1 MGAASTTVAPDRDA
15 GRLVTAFVWVMRY
28 GVHLAVAGSLLL
40 VGLVLVFDV
49 RVPRSLQIIG
59 LTAGLSAV
67 IAGRWVGG
75 QAVDLMGG
83 PQMMWL
89 VDLDLLDRDGA
100 GVYTCP
106 TPRWSEW
113 TVVDG
118 QLWWAT
124 PNLAFGRGVDLDAR
138 EVAGTWV
145 GSLPDPVLAR
155 ALEYLRYNR
164 KQLEPKARKGE
175 SLEIN
180 SFAIVRA
187 AAVKTVKHVVR
198 TFEKGALEYLRY
210 NRKQLEPKARK
221 GESLEIN
228 SFAIVRAA
236 AVKTVKHV
244 VRTFEK
250 GALPDDGDALHAEI
264 DSVLEDF
271 DLDGSDSIF
280 DEDPTE
286 WAPGDGD
293 PAPDPLAD
301 LDQRRKQ
308 HAANGESE

>member
-1 MGAASTTVAPDRDA
+1 MSDDAESSAEAQRETPDEPEMGAASTTVAPDRDA

-59 LTAGLSAV
+59 LTAGLSAL

-89 VDLDLLDRDGA
+89 VDVDLLDRDGA

-198 TFEKGALEYLRY
+198 TFEKGAL
-210 NRKQLEPKARK
+210 
-221 GESLEIN
+221 
-228 SFAIVRAA
+228 
-236 AVKTVKHV
+236 
-244 VRTFEK
+244 
-250 GALPDDGDALHAEI
+250 PDDGEALHSEI

-308 HAANGESE
+308 HAANGEAE

>member
-1 MGAASTTVAPDRDA
+1 MSDDAESSAEAQREPPEEPEMTAASTTVAPDRDA

-164 KQLEPKARKGE
+164 KQLEPKA
-175 SLEIN
+175 
-180 SFAIVRA
+180 
-187 AAVKTVKHVVR
+187 
-198 TFEKGALEYLRY
+198 
-210 NRKQLEPKARK
+210 QK

-250 GALPDDGDALHAEI
+250 GALPDDGEALHSEI

>member
-1 MGAASTTVAPDRDA
+1 MSDDAESGAAPQRETPDEPDMGAASTTVAPDRDA

-89 VDLDLLDRDGA
+89 VDLDLLERDGA

-155 ALEYLRYNR
+155 
-164 KQLEPKARKGE
+164 
-175 SLEIN
+175 
-180 SFAIVRA
+180 
-187 AAVKTVKHVVR
+187 
-198 TFEKGALEYLRY
+198 ALEYLRY

>member
-49 RVPRSLQIIG
+49 HVPRSLQIIG

-198 TFEKGALEYLRY
+198 TFEKGAL
-210 NRKQLEPKARK
+210 
-221 GESLEIN
+221 
-228 SFAIVRAA
+228 
-236 AVKTVKHV
+236 
-244 VRTFEK
+244 
-250 GALPDDGDALHAEI
+250 PDDGDALHAEI

-271 DLDGSDSIF
+271 GLDGSDSIF

>member
-1 MGAASTTVAPDRDA
+1 MSDDAESGAAPQRETPEEPEMGAASTTVAPDRDA

-28 GVHLAVAGSLLL
+28 GVHIAVAGSLLL
-40 VGLVLVFDV
+40 VGLVLVLDV

-198 TFEKGALEYLRY
+198 TFEKGAL
-210 NRKQLEPKARK
+210 
-221 GESLEIN
+221 
-228 SFAIVRAA
+228 
-236 AVKTVKHV
+236 
-244 VRTFEK
+244 
-250 GALPDDGDALHAEI
+250 PDDGEALHSEI

>member
-89 VDLDLLDRDGA
+89 VDVDLLDRDGA

-164 KQLEPKARKGE
+164 Q
-175 SLEIN
+175 
-180 SFAIVRA
+180 
-187 AAVKTVKHVVR
+187 
-198 TFEKGALEYLRY
+198 
-210 NRKQLEPKARK
+210 QLEPKARK

-250 GALPDDGDALHAEI
+250 GALPDDGEALHSEI

-308 HAANGESE
+308 HAANGEAE

>member
-1 MGAASTTVAPDRDA
+1 MSDDAESSAEAQRETPEEPEMGAASTTVAPDRDA

-89 VDLDLLDRDGA
+89 VDVDLLDRDGA

-164 KQLEPKARKGE
+164 Q
-175 SLEIN
+175 
-180 SFAIVRA
+180 
-187 AAVKTVKHVVR
+187 
-198 TFEKGALEYLRY
+198 
-210 NRKQLEPKARK
+210 QLEPKARK

-250 GALPDDGDALHAEI
+250 GALPDDGEALHSEI

-308 HAANGESE
+308 HAANGEAE

>member
-1 MGAASTTVAPDRDA
+1 MSEEQPEAEASNPRETPEEPDVSASSTTVAPEPES

-28 GVHLAVAGSLLL
+28 GIHLTVAATLLL
-40 VGLVLVFDV
+40 VGLVLVLGV
-49 RVPRSLQIIG
+49 EVPRSLQIIG
-59 LTAGLSAV
+59 LTAGVSGALV
-67 IAGRWVGG
+67 GRWVGV

-83 PQMMWL
+83 PQMLWL

-100 GVYTCP
+100 GIYACP

-113 TVVDG
+113 TVVNG

-124 PNLAFGRGVDLDAR
+124 PNLAFGRGVDLDAE

-164 KQLEPKARKGE
+164 NQLEPKARKGE
-175 SLEIN
+175 ALEIN
-180 SFAIVRA
+180 AFAIVR
-187 AAVKTVKHVVR
+187 
-198 TFEKGALEYLRY
+198 
-210 NRKQLEPKARK
+210 
-221 GESLEIN
+221 S
-228 SFAIVRAA
+228 A

-250 GALPDDGDALHAEI
+250 GALPDDGKALHSEI

-271 DLDGSDSIF
+271 DLDGSNEIF
-280 DEDPTE
+280 DEDPTQ
-286 WAPGDGD
+286 WTPGDD
-293 PAPDPLAD
+293 SPAPDPLAD
-301 LDQRRKQ
+301 LAQQREVT
-308 HAANGESE
+308 NDD

>member
-1 MGAASTTVAPDRDA
+1 MSAASTTVAPEPEA

-28 GVHLAVAGSLLL
+28 GVHLTVAGTLLL

-59 LTAGLSAV
+59 LTAGLSAAL
-67 IAGRWVGG
+67 AGRWVGG

-145 GSLPDPVLAR
+145 GSLPDPILAR

-180 SFAIVRA
+180 AFAIVRS
-187 AAVKTVKHVVR
+187 AAVRTVKHVVR
-198 TFEKGALEYLRY
+198 TFEKG
-210 NRKQLEPKARK
+210 
-221 GESLEIN
+221 S
-228 SFAIVRAA
+228 
-236 AVKTVKHV
+236 
-244 VRTFEK
+244 
-250 GALPDDGDALHAEI
+250 LPDDGEALHSEI

-271 DLDGSDSIF
+271 DLDGSDEIF
-280 DEDPTE
+280 DQDPTE
-286 WAPGDGD
+286 WKPGDD
-293 PAPDPLAD
+293 EPAPDPLAK
-301 LDQRRKQ
+301 LAQQ
-308 HAANGESE
+308 QQSANGESQ

>member
-1 MGAASTTVAPDRDA
+1 MSDDAESSAEAQRETPDEPEMGAASTTVAPDRDA

-89 VDLDLLDRDGA
+89 VDVDLLDRDGA

-198 TFEKGALEYLRY
+198 TFEKGAL
-210 NRKQLEPKARK
+210 
-221 GESLEIN
+221 
-228 SFAIVRAA
+228 
-236 AVKTVKHV
+236 
-244 VRTFEK
+244 
-250 GALPDDGDALHAEI
+250 PDDGDALHAEI

>member
-1 MGAASTTVAPDRDA
+1 MSDDAESGAEAQRGTPDEPEMGAASTTVAPDRDA

-198 TFEKGALEYLRY
+198 TFEKGAL
-210 NRKQLEPKARK
+210 
-221 GESLEIN
+221 
-228 SFAIVRAA
+228 
-236 AVKTVKHV
+236 
-244 VRTFEK
+244 
-250 GALPDDGDALHAEI
+250 PDDGEALHSEI

>member
-1 MGAASTTVAPDRDA
+1 MSDDAESGAAPQRETPDEPELGAASTTVAPDRDA

-49 RVPRSLQIIG
+49 HVPRSLQIIG

-89 VDLDLLDRDGA
+89 VDLDLLERDGA

-155 ALEYLRYNR
+155 
-164 KQLEPKARKGE
+164 
-175 SLEIN
+175 
-180 SFAIVRA
+180 
-187 AAVKTVKHVVR
+187 
-198 TFEKGALEYLRY
+198 ALEYLRY

>member
-1 MGAASTTVAPDRDA
+1 MSDDAESGAAPQRETPDEPELGAASTTVAPDRDA

-49 RVPRSLQIIG
+49 HVPRSLQIIG

-89 VDLDLLDRDGA
+89 VDLDLLERDGA

-198 TFEKGALEYLRY
+198 TFEKGAL
-210 NRKQLEPKARK
+210 
-221 GESLEIN
+221 
-228 SFAIVRAA
+228 
-236 AVKTVKHV
+236 
-244 VRTFEK
+244 
-250 GALPDDGDALHAEI
+250 PDDGEALHSEI